1 LSTAG
6 AAESRQDASWVTIDT
21 PLGLAELR
29 LFCDDVERLY
39 RINPYLEIQAWR
51 PIGANEFR
59 VTWRNLSNDQAATLE
74 LRREVESENEFSIA
88 CSAGIKR
95 RTRFSLEPA
104 AGGSRLVLTDDY
116 ASLPEEERVGRLA
129 EVDKSLTAW
138 GWALHAH
145 LRREHRWGSNP
156 AWRWAVR
163 RFWLPMRP
171 AARRIAVL
179 IVLASL
185 AEFAFFLLVALI
197 WWIEHRE

>member
-29 LFCDDVERLY
+29 LFCGDVERLY

-116 ASLPEEERVGRLA
+116 ASLPEEG
-129 EVDKSLTAW
+129 
-138 GWALHAH
+138 GWADSRSRQEPHGTGLGAACPSGAASQDQSGVA
-145 LRREHRWGSNP
+145 L
-156 AWRWAVR
+156 AVR

-171 AARRIAVL
+171 AAQRIAVL
-179 IVLASL
+179 IVLASRPNSR
-185 AEFAFFLLVALI
+185 FFSS
-197 WWIEHRE
+197 WR

>member
-1 LSTAG
+1 M
-6 AAESRQDASWVTIDT
+6 QIDT

-29 LFCDDVERLY
+29 LFCSDVERLY
-39 RINPYLEIQAWR
+39 RLNPYLEIQAWR
-51 PIGANEFR
+51 PFASAVFR
-59 VTWRNLSNDQAATLE
+59 VTWHNLSNGHAATLE
-74 LRREVESENEFSIA
+74 LRHQPESENAFSIA
-88 CSAGIKR
+88 YSEGIKR
-95 RTRFSLEPA
+95 RTRFLLEPA
-104 AGGSRLVLTDDY
+104 PGGSRLVITDDY
-116 ASLPEEERVGRLA
+116 ASLPEEQRVSRIA

-156 AWRWAVR
+156 LWRWTMQ

-171 AARRIAVL
+171 ASRRIATL

-197 WWIEHRE
+197 WWIEHR